1 MSLPVAGQSS
11 VREALRTQ
19 FKAETLT
26 GDNAVYCESCERKS
40 STRIQECITT
50 LPQLLV
56 LHLNRFTVDFDDG
69 GRVVKL
75 NNRITF
81 PRRLDMR
88 PFTSAGLAERERAA
102 GTTAAVPGEV
112 AQGDA
117 APDDEHADY
126 ELVGALVH
134 RGTAQDGHYYSFI
147 KDRGDCGI
155 DSSAPLTGSA
165 ASTLHRTGGTNKW
178 YRFDDA
184 SVTAFD
190 PRNLGK
196 ETFGGTV
203 TVVERQT
210 AFPYYDVQ
218 VERPVLHNALMLF
231 YERRPLT
238 GADPALQS
246 TVRAASGEPSGG
258 VNGGEPVA
266 TEGAPTADVV
276 AHSRSALLPVLRQI
290 DLANHQSA
298 LQSFSFDP
306 ALQRFLAAAADDAI
320 TRAAVDAGVAAAAVA
335 AWQKESDDRLMIHVR
350 AATAPPTPA
359 AAAGVLRSSP
369 SVPPVPRPA
378 YVPLLPDLVHPHL
391 SDTLAR
397 VGVFSELAVHARVA
411 SAIGRDGAPA
421 KRCAAYVLGAPG
433 SSLLGTDG
441 ALYLQSSPSQER
453 RKPSPLF
460 RLLVAVFLEVRR
472 NHDTRYCFYELT

>member
-102 GTTAAVPGEV
+102 GTAAAGPGEV
-112 AQGDA
+112 TQGDA

-147 KDRGDCGI
+147 KDRGDCGN
-155 DSSAPLTGSA
+155 DSSVTSTGSA
-165 ASTLHRTGGTNKW
+165 SATLHRTGGTNKW

-203 TVVERQT
+203 SVVERQT
-210 AFPYYDVQ
+210 AYPYCDVQ

-238 GADPALQS
+238 GAGPALQS
-246 TVRAASGEPSGG
+246 TVRVASGESSGD
-258 VNGGEPVA
+258 VNCSEPVA
-266 TEGAPTADVV
+266 TAGPATDVV
-276 AHSRSALLPVLRQI
+276 VHSRSALLPVLRQI

-306 ALQRFLAAAADDAI
+306 ALQRFLAAAADDTI

-335 AWQKESDDRLMIHVR
+335 TWQKESDDRLMIHVR
-350 AATAPPTPA
+350 AATAAAPPTPA
-359 AAAGVLRSSP
+359 AAVGVLRSSP

-378 YVPLLPDLVHPHL
+378 YVPSLPDLVHPHL

-397 VGVFSELAVHARVA
+397 VGVFSEVAVQARVT
-411 SAIGRDGAPA
+411 SALGRDGAPSQ
-421 KRCAAYVLGAPG
+421 RCAAYVLGAPG
-433 SSLLGTDG
+433 SSLLGADG
-441 ALYLQSSPSQER
+441 AVYLQSSPSQER

-460 RLLVAVFLEVRR
+460 RLLVAVFLEVRC
-472 NHDTRYCFYELT
+472 NHHTRHLVTH